1 MSPTLELNTV
11 DELSTGSLE
20 PVSAAD
26 VVSWIDLSTTAST
39 TVSTTTALAD
49 VVVAATAAARASH
62 RILIGVGWPGAGV
75 ADELLDA
82 LTVTVHDDPAGA
94 HDRRTVLA
102 AHLYTDLD
110 TDLDTALARMA
121 ASIAAT
127 PMAAAVTS
135 QLLRA
140 TRSLPV
146 HEALIAESFAYSTLQ
161 AGPEYARWLAAANY
175 RPTAEHGEPVQLRR
189 DGDRLVITLNRP
201 HRHNA
206 LDAAMRDG
214 LVDALTVAT
223 MDATITDVLLCGN
236 GASFSSGG
244 DLAEFGTASDP
255 ATAHLIRTQHRPGEQ
270 IHALATRLGDRCT
283 ASVHGAVMGGGL
295 ELAAFAARVVAAP
308 DSKFLLPELSMGLL
322 PGAGGTVSVP
332 RRIGRWRA
340 ASMILGGNIIDAT
353 TALDWGLV
361 DSVEPNNRRI

>member
-26 VVSWIDLSTTAST
+26 VVSWIDLSTKSSTTAS
-39 TVSTTTALAD
+39 AD
-49 VVVAATAAARASH
+49 VVAAAAAARVSH

-102 AHLYTDLD
+102 AHLHTDLG
-110 TDLDTALARMA
+110 TALARIA

-140 TRSLPV
+140 TRSLAV

-255 ATAHLIRTQHRPGEQ
+255 TTAHLIRTQYRPGEQ
-270 IHALATRLGDRCT
+270 IHVLATRLGDRC
-283 ASVHGAVMGGGL
+283 AAAVHGAVMGGGL
-295 ELAAFAARVVAAP
+295 ELAAFAGRVVAAP

-340 ASMILGGNIIDAT
+340 ASMILGGNIVDAT

-361 DSVEPNNRRI
+361 DSVEPNDRRI

>member
-26 VVSWIDLSTTAST
+26 VVSWIDLSTA
-39 TVSTTTALAD
+39 VSITALAD
-49 VVVAATAAARASH
+49 VVVAAAAAARASH
-62 RILIGVGWPGAGV
+62 RVLIGVGWPGAGV

-102 AHLYTDLD
+102 AHLH
-110 TDLDTALARMA
+110 TDLDTALARVA

-161 AGPEYARWLAAANY
+161 AGPEYAGWLAAANY

-270 IHALATRLGDRCT
+270 IHVLATRLGDRCA

-308 DSKFLLPELSMGLL
+308 NSKFLLPELSMGLL

-340 ASMILGGNIIDAT
+340 ASMILGGNIVDAT

-361 DSVEPNNRRI
+361 DSVEPNDRRI